1 MAFQASLANT
11 NFPLILA
18 GEALIKD
25 AETLLT
31 IGGRSTNLVQGTI
44 MAKYTTGG
52 NAGKWAPW
60 LNANLGATDGSQTPA
75 GILVSDT
82 VLAAAIAA
90 ADVTGLQI
98 LVGGAACQVDSSLLT
113 IDGGTATLSSV
124 PTVPTNACRTAEQLL
139 NMIGIFP
146 TSTIVGDQLE
156 N

>member
-1 MAFQASLANT
+1 MAYQASVTNT
-11 NFPLILA
+11 NFPLILS
-18 GEALIKD
+18 GEGLVKEN
-25 AETLLT
+25 ETLLT
-31 IGGRSTNLVQGTI
+31 IGGRSTNMVTGTL
-44 MAKYTTGG
+44 MAKYTTGA

-60 LNANLGATDGSQTPA
+60 LNANLGATDGTQTPA
-75 GILVSDT
+75 GILVADT
-82 VLAAAIAA
+82 LLAATIAA
-90 ADVTGLQI
+90 GDVTNLAI
-98 LVGGAACQVDSSLLT
+98 LVGGSVCQVDSSLLT